1 MSYQIIPKPQS
12 HSHIKA
18 RADSQTEAQANQK
31 GIGLLTELENRQKSQ
46 TEGPDLGYV
55 WLSLKGVLG
64 NKSQALHSQLCDWR
78 IENYGDVSW

>member
-1 MSYQIIPKPQS
+1 MNVLLDYPKATKS
-12 HSHIKA
+12 HQGK
-18 RADSQTEAQANQK
+18 RWFLEAQTNQK
-31 GIGLLTELENRQKSQ
+31 GIGLLTKIENRQKSQ

-78 IENYGDVSW
+78 IKDYGDVSW